1 MRVLVCASIC
11 ALVAGAS
18 LIASAD
24 TASAG
29 GHAQWCYRDIGAAQS
44 RCEFPS
50 ARQCLA
56 FAGIAGGICE
66 RSSAVPERKPARRQR
81 NATRDHWRD

>member
-1 MRVLVCASIC
+1 MRVLIC
-11 ALVAGAS
+11 ALAVSGS
-18 LIASAD
+18 LVASAG

-29 GHAQWCYRDIGAAQS
+29 GHAQWCYRDIGAVQS

-66 RSSAVPERKPARRQR
+66 RSSAVPERKPAHHQR
-81 NATRDHWRD
+81 NATRDRWRD